1 MEANSPP
8 LLFSPA
14 AGESIGKYEVLELMG
29 EGTYGRVYKVRSRSI
44 GVYYALKLLKLW
56 EIDNQTQQQKIIKRF
71 DGEYKCGKI
80 PSKYLVH
87 SIEKGVAFGNP
98 YIVMEFID
106 NGDLRTRRSDFYSI
120 HAINNLAVQ
129 ILLGLKDLHKNGVI
143 HRDVKPENVMLD
155 KYNNAKLTDFGIAGF
170 LNSRLTVPNFFNG
183 KVQETFGT
191 YAYIA
196 PEQLMDKMKFESTS
210 SRTDIFSFGVMM
222 YEILSG
228 GKYPFGELNNHAQ
241 LANYIKNASEGNYSN
256 LSLYRPDIP
265 SYWNEVISVCLEPRF
280 ERRAKTVD
288 QILSLIPGNTSVEI
302 ESEPYD
308 FENDE
313 LVLVVT
319 QGEQTGREYPISRML
334 QHPDGLLKIGWFDP
348 NAPYRNDIEIV
359 ENATAFVS
367 NFHATIERNWKQRK
381 WFIRDGQFRKI
392 DGRWG
397 WYFSKNGGGSQS

>member
-1 MEANSPP
+1 MPASNILSEMEANSPP

-29 EGTYGRVYKVRSRSI
+29 EGTYGRVYKVRSRST

-80 PSKYLVH
+80 PSNYLVH

-98 YIVMEFID
+98 FIVMEFID

-210 SRTDIFSFGVMM
+210 SRTDI
-222 YEILSG
+222 
-228 GKYPFGELNNHAQ
+228 
-241 LANYIKNASEGNYSN
+241 YS
-256 LSLYRPDIP
+256 
-265 SYWNEVISVCLEPRF
+265 
-280 ERRAKTVD
+280 
-288 QILSLIPGNTSVEI
+288 
-302 ESEPYD
+302 
-308 FENDE
+308 
-313 LVLVVT
+313 
-319 QGEQTGREYPISRML
+319 
-334 QHPDGLLKIGWFDP
+334 
-348 NAPYRNDIEIV
+348 
-359 ENATAFVS
+359 
-367 NFHATIERNWKQRK
+367 
-381 WFIRDGQFRKI
+381 
-392 DGRWG
+392 
-397 WYFSKNGGGSQS
+397 